1 MNDREFL
8 RRARRYARRHRL
20 AFEFD
25 PTQGKGSHGKVYL
38 GDQQTTMPQ
47 GEIKPPTLRSMLRD
61 LGIDRREF

>member
-20 AFEFD
+20 RFEFD
-25 PTQGKGSHGKVYL
+25 PTQGKGSHSKVYL